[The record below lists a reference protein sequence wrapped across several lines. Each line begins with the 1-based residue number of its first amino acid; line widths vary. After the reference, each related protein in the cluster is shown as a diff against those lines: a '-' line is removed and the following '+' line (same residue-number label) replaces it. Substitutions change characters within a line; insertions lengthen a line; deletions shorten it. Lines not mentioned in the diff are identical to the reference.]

1 MTVQFRGR
9 EVSHAYIGRDLL
21 DRFAA
26 SVADYGNVDRPP
38 ILEGR
43 SMTMVLTASL
53 KPAAQVRKPDGET
66 KAEDG
71 SKPDTEP
78 KSDAEPK
85 TPRKPDAAPA
95 AVVPPVVA
103 AGSDAP
109 AAASTGG

>member
-53 KPAAQVRKPDGET
+53 KPGAQVRKSDGET

-71 SKPDTEP
+71 SQDPE
-78 KSDAEPK
+78 SK